1 MTIVILARDFSRFRP
16 LIDRLQREKQ
26 VELMPVVTG
35 TSALEHLRGKRVDL
49 VIVDEQLDDMSGI
62 EFIRHLIT
70 VNPLANTALVGAQP
84 EEEFHEVTEGLGVLL
99 QLPRQPTNQD
109 AETLLGL
116 MAKIA
121 GLMQPATEQVSQ

>member
-1 MTIVILARDFSRFRP
+1 MTIVVIAKDFSRFGS
-16 LIDRLQREKQ
+16 LVERLRREKH

-35 TSALEHLRGKRVDL
+35 TAGLAHLRGKRVDL

-62 EFIRHLIT
+62 DFIKQLIT
-70 VNPLANTALVGAQP
+70 VNPLANTALVGALP

-99 QLPRQPTNQD
+99 QLPRQPTGQD

-116 MAKIA
+116 MAKIT
-121 GLMQPATEQVSQ
+121 GLMQPPTVQAAQ